1 MANCGADTEA
11 NRLLPVLTSDADF
24 TIPDNDLSGLVF
36 PDAAL
41 NTPITAVTIEDITNG
56 LVTGPGAFD
65 HLMRGFKAHLLEEFD
80 AQRITG
86 DDYTKAY
93 IALTD
98 SAMSQSI
105 AFMLGKDQ
113 SFWQSQMIQVQ
124 AFNERVRLETAKAE
138 LAATQFNAANQKASY
153 ALTKMNVANAE
164 IAYCT
169 GQYNLEQMLP
179 QQLLMA
185 QAQATGQEIDNNT
198 ATYNLSQMLPQQK
211 AMLTAQTT
219 QTSTETEAARF
230 NVDTMLPLQR
240 DMLTSQKTGQD
251 TANSTATY
259 NLQQMLPE
267 QLDLLQKQQLMVA
280 EQTNAQRAQTMDN
293 RIDGDPVNGVLGKQ
307 KELYGQQI
315 TSYKRDSELKVAKIF
330 SDSWTVQKTIDE
342 GLTAPNSFTN
352 AEIEKVMVDL
362 RTKADLGVI

>member
-11 NRLLPVLTSDADF
+11 NRLLPVLTGDADF
-24 TIPDNDLSGLVF
+24 TIPTADLSGITF
-36 PDAAL
+36 PDDAL
-41 NTPITAVTIEDITNG
+41 NTPVTPLTIQDVTNG
-56 LVTGPGAFD
+56 LVDGPGAFD
-65 HLMRGFKAHLLEEFD
+65 HLMRGFKAHLQEEFD

-98 SAMSQSI
+98 SAMGQSI
-105 AFMLGKDQ
+105 AFLMGKDQ
-113 SFWQSQMIQVQ
+113 AFWQSQMIQVQ
-124 AFNERVRLETAKAE
+124 AFSERVRLEIAKVE
-138 LAATQFNAANQKASY
+138 LVATQFNASNQKASY

-169 GQYNLEQMLP
+169 GKYNLEQMLP
-179 QQLLMA
+179 QQLLMSQSQVA
-185 QAQATGQEIDNNT
+185 GQEIENE
-198 ATYNLSQMLPQQK
+198 AASYNLNQMLPQQK
-211 AMLTAQTT
+211 AMLVAQTT
-219 QTSTETEAARF
+219 QTTVETDASRF
-230 NVDTMLPLQR
+230 NVNTMLPLQR

-259 NLQQMLPE
+259 NLQQMLPA
-267 QLDLLQKQQLMVA
+267 QLALLQDQQLMVT

-293 RIDGDPVNGVLGKQ
+293 RLDGAAVNGVLGKQ
-307 KELYGQQI
+307 KELYSQQI

-330 SDSWTVQKTIDE
+330 ADSWTVQKTIDE

-352 AEIEKVMVDL
+352 VEIEKVMVDL
-362 RTKADLGVI
+362 RAKAQLGV